1 MDNSETPKG
10 QSRMD
15 NSETQ
20 ATLGT
25 KTEQRQ
31 TTHNTEN

>member
-1 MDNSETPKG
+1 MN
-10 QSRMD
+10 

-25 KTEQRQ
+25 KREQRQ
-31 TTHNTEN
+31 TTHNTENWKYE